1 MSVECDRGWG
11 VRYGGYLP
19 PVSFAMSE
27 SALPSLIQQMLE
39 SDFYPHAVQGPIQLL
54 QTHISY
60 VLLTGEF
67 AYKVKK
73 PMDFGFLD
81 FTTLE
86 KRQFFIQEELRLNQR
101 GASELYLEALPIS
114 QSESGAYELGGT
126 GEPVEYALKMRQFP
140 QDTLLPALFDRGELT
155 PDLVVELAKEIA
167 RFHSG
172 LTTSDRIS
180 SFGTVAGVRAA
191 FDENYEQTAG
201 FIGGPQTQAQFDETK
216 ALTDRFFAEQAD
228 LLDRRVQG
236 GFVRECHGDLHLGNI
251 CYWNDRFYL
260 FDCIEFNEPFRFV
273 DVMYDI
279 AYIVMDLQL
288 RQRPDLSALFLNTY
302 IEHTGDYEGLQVLP
316 LYVSRQSYVRAK
328 VTSFMLGDPAI
339 SAEKKA
345 EVTATAAKYYRL
357 ALECLQPRSG
367 SLYVTCGLSGS
378 GKSTVAKALAQK
390 LDAIHIRSD
399 AVRKHLAG
407 IDLYESG
414 SSGEFG
420 SGIYTPAMTQKTY
433 DRLQQLGILLASQGY
448 PVILDAKYD
457 KQALRQTIADAAR
470 ELQLPL
476 TFISCEAP
484 LETVR
489 QWLGERTGDIA
500 DATVDLLDK
509 QVQAFEPLSDAE
521 QAMTSVV
528 RTDEDLSPQIAVL

>member
-1 MSVECDRGWG
+1 MQSWEAVGYEGQLLSVH
-11 VRYGGYLP
+11 
-19 PVSFAMSE
+19 SAMSE
-27 SALPSLIQQMLE
+27 SALPALIQHMLK
-39 SDFYPHAVQGPIQLL
+39 SDFYPHDVQEPIQLL

-73 PMDFGFLD
+73 PMNFGFLD

-86 KRQFFIQEELRLNQR
+86 KRRFFIQEELRLNQR
-101 GASELYLEALPIS
+101 GAAELYLEVLAIS
-114 QSESGAYELGGT
+114 KHESGDYELGGT
-126 GEPVEYALKMRQFP
+126 GEAVEYTLKMRQFP
-140 QDTLLPALFDRGELT
+140 QETLLPQLFDRGELT
-155 PDLVVELAKEIA
+155 PDLVVALAKEIA
-167 RFHSG
+167 SFHSN

-180 SFGTVAGVRAA
+180 SFGSVAGVRAA

-201 FIGGPQTQAQFDETK
+201 FIGGPQTQEQFDQTK
-216 ALTDRFFAEQAD
+216 ALTDRFFAEQAEM
-228 LLDRRVQG
+228 LERRVQG

-251 CYWNDRFYL
+251 CYWNNRFYL

-288 RQRPDLSALFLNTY
+288 RKRPDLSALFLNTY

-339 SAEKKA
+339 SAETKA
-345 EVTATAAKYYRL
+345 EVTATAAKYYQL
-357 ALECLQPRSG
+357 ALQCLQPRSG
-367 SLYVTCGLSGS
+367 SLYVMCGLSGS
-378 GKSTVAKALAQK
+378 GKSTVASALSQT

-407 IDLYESG
+407 INLYERG

-420 SGIYTPAMTQKTY
+420 SGIYTPEMTQKTY
-433 DRLQQLGILLASQGY
+433 DRLQQLGILLASLGY

-457 KQALRQTIADAAR
+457 KQALRQAIANAAKQH
-470 ELQLPL
+470 QLPL
-476 TFISCEAP
+476 KFISCEAP
-484 LETVR
+484 LETIR
-489 QWLGERTGDIA
+489 QWLGARTGDIA
-500 DATVDLLDK
+500 DATADLLDK
-509 QVQAFEPLSDAE
+509 QIQAFEPLTTEE
-521 QAMTSVV
+521 QMMTNVV
-528 RTDEDLSPQIAVL
+528 RTDGDLAAQIAKF